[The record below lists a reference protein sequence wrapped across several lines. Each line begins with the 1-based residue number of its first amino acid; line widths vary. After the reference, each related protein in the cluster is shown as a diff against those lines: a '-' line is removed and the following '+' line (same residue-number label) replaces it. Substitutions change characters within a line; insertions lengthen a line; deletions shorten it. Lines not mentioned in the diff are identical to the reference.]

1 MYFPRVNALP
11 IVHNGMLRIGNLAT
25 IAVKQ
30 QVALRIAHTGASRAK
45 FQCNARQAGNGYG
58 LFPKIKM
65 IELVTRQGMVV
76 FFPQQPDVIVLL
88 GTPGYTQG

>member
-1 MYFPRVNALP
+1 MYLPRINTIS
-11 IVHNGMLRIGNLAT
+11 IVHQNMLCIRNLAT

-30 QVALRIAHTGASRAK
+30 QVSLRIAHTGAGGAK
-45 FQCNARQAGNGYG
+45 FQCNPRQAGNGYG